1 MVKLNCS
8 KRTKEK
14 KVLVVNDNQE
24 KFILKALLKQN
35 PDDILIDKN
44 KLLKMI
50 DETNDTIKKQNKC
63 KLCNKKYTAN
73 NRMYGSSCLNN
84 LYKYSKVERFK
95 GIDDEELYLCNV
107 VAIRLGKTDT
117 NGEKIGYVCESYF
130 SKKLFDNVKYIK
142 SDIIDNE
149 IKWCIENDRKP
160 IMKLNTA
167 YRVSNILKRNKK
179 KLIILTDSDKDK
191 LIDTVILQFFKTY
204 FRKLKSVKKID
215 YQVYYYIQLVFWE
228 FIVANGIFV
237 DYQLSAKL
245 LSHSLTGID
254 IKPKNLLINDPYEDE
269 DIINIFKN
277 DVGFKKKIKT
287 ILDKYGK
294 NNIIDFNS
302 KTVEN
307 ASECY
312 YTFTSGD
319 LAFSL
324 HNVSLTVKGNK
335 INNLWQLEITIA
347 DRYDFTELL
356 ANDIFTKK
364 TKKYGYMGKTLNDF
378 AAISSEYGVIKPYDV
393 TISFKWN
400 DFN

>member
-1 MVKLNCS
+1 MND
-8 KRTKEK
+8 KEK
-14 KVLVVNDNQE
+14 KLMLKGLS
-24 KFILKALLKQN
+24 KFS
-35 PDDILIDKN
+35 PDDILIDKT
-44 KLLKMI
+44 KIFKMI
-50 DETNDTIKKQNKC
+50 DATNNSIKKESKC

-95 GIDDEELYLCNV
+95 GIDDEELYLCNA
-107 VAIRLGKTDT
+107 VAIRLGKTGLS
-117 NGEKIGYVCESYF
+117 GEKIGYVCESYF
-130 SKKLFDNVKYIK
+130 SNKLFDNVKYIR

-191 LIDTVILQFFKTY
+191 LTDTIILQFFKTY
-204 FRKLKSVKKID
+204 FRKLKLVKKID
-215 YQVYYYIQLVFWE
+215 YEVYYYIQLVFWE

-237 DYQLSAKL
+237 NYHLSAIL

-254 IKPKNLLINDPYEDE
+254 IKPKNFLINDPYEDE

-294 NNIIDFNS
+294 NNIIDFNP

-324 HNVSLTVKGNK
+324 HNVSFTVKGNK
-335 INNLWQLEITIA
+335 INDLWQLEITIN

-364 TKKYGYMGKTLNDF
+364 NKKYGYIGASLNDF
-378 AAISSEYGVIKPYDV
+378 AAISSKYGVIKPYDV

-400 DFN
+400 ELCSY